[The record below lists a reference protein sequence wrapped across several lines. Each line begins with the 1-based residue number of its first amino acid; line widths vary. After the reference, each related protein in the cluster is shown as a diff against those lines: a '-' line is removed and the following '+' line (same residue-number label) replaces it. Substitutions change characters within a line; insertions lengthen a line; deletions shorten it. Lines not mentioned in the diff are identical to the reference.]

1 MNLTLKDF
9 IPHREMQFQPVE
21 EDDDDLS
28 QSIRGD
34 GDTHDNKWD
43 LAEDLNEG
51 ELATFWDKAVKE
63 LGAED
68 AER

>member
-21 EDDDDLS
+21 DDDDDLS

-34 GDTHDNKWD
+34 VATHDNKWD
-43 LAEDLNEG
+43 LTEDLKEG

-63 LGAED
+63 LGADD